1 MAAIASV
8 RDRLP
13 DEPSAPGLPTDRRRT
28 AGSRAARDSVAVPL
42 GGPVAE
48 RLDRVA
54 DTLGTDRFTV
64 LTTVFALLLSRYSGT
79 ADVVVGITAPKGPD
93 TLEAPDALDALDA
106 LDAPDAPENPGAPA
120 TPFPLHAHVDEAHT
134 FAGLL
139 AAVHDTLVESTDTP
153 PPRPD
158 GSPHTPTPFRTLTGP
173 RGAGPAPLADLALLW
188 DAPAADGI
196 RSGTLAYDPALFD
209 RATPERFAAQFA
221 TLLEAALAAPGS
233 PLHALGHTTP
243 EERALL
249 TDWGTAPARTTA
261 PRSVVEALLDHPA
274 ADPDSV
280 ALVFPDGTLTHAGL
294 RARAER
300 AADALLARGVRP
312 EDTVGLA
319 VEASSALVVAML
331 AVLTA
336 GAAYVPLDPGHPHA
350 RLAHMVE
357 DSRTRLVIADRE
369 VSFGDGVAV
378 VRLDEL
384 EAWDAPE
391 AGPGGPP
398 GRPARPHP
406 EQQACVLYTSGST
419 GRPKGVAI
427 THRGIVRLVCGTD
440 YLDWGP
446 TDVVGQ
452 VANTSFDAATFEIW
466 GALLNG
472 ARLVGVPKHEVL
484 DPAALR
490 RRVETDGI
498 TSMLLTTA
506 VFHKCADADPGMFA
520 PLRTLFFGGEAAD
533 VRRVRA
539 VRRAAPGVR
548 LVNAYGPTEGTT
560 IASRHDVGD
569 PAPEDR
575 IPIGRPITGTE
586 LYVLDRRGR
595 HAGVGLPGELHIG
608 GPGLARGYTGRPG
621 LTAERFV
628 PSPFGTGERLYRTG
642 DIARWRTDGTLEYL
656 GRADAQVKIRG
667 VRIEP
672 GEIAAVLRDHP
683 GVREAVV
690 VPRGEDDRR
699 ALAAYVV
706 PADGERAEPRAL
718 RSFAAE
724 RLPAAL
730 VPVWYVGLDELPV
743 TPNGKA
749 DLAALPEPTG
759 DDEARSRA
767 FVPPRGATEKLVAR
781 VWSELL
787 GRAEL
792 SADDDFFALGGNSLL
807 AAQAVGR
814 VAAELGTDIG
824 PRSLFEAPTVSA
836 FARRAAAAGAAR
848 TVPPLLPAG
857 PAPQPLSFAQRR
869 LWFLDRLTSGGP
881 LYNVPLALTL
891 TGDLDPD
898 ALRAAVREL
907 VRRHASLRTRL
918 TATDGGDPVQT
929 VDPAGEPTWT
939 AEDLGH
945 VPGPERAAAAEER
958 ARAEAALPFDLSA
971 GPLARFRLLRLDA
984 RHAVLLVTLHHAV
997 SDGWSVGVLL
1007 RDLTALYRAAL
1018 DGGAAPLPPLP
1029 VQYPD
1034 YTAWQRALLDGP
1046 VRDVQLG
1053 YWRDCLAGAPPVL
1066 DLPTDR
1072 PRPALPRHAGD
1083 TVPVRLP
1090 AGATARLGEV
1100 GTRLGATRFMTL
1112 LAVFSLLLGRY
1123 AGVRDVSVGTPVSGR
1138 TRPEV
1143 EDLIGFFVNTLVLR
1157 SRWDEEQTFA
1167 EFLAAVRE
1175 GVLSAF
1181 EHQDV
1186 PFEHVVEAVRPPRD
1200 PGRTPLF
1207 QVMMA
1212 MQDVPREVPV
1222 APDLAMTVTEPAA
1235 SVAKFDL
1242 TLVWEE
1248 SSLESG
1254 ELRGAIEYDVDLF
1267 DRATVERFA
1276 GHFTTLLEAA
1286 LAAPETPLHA
1296 LSMLGG
1302 AELETLVG
1310 GPGTGAA
1317 GTPGTLL
1324 DLLADASARWGG
1336 RTAVS
1341 QDGRSL
1347 THAELA
1353 ARSDRIARRLRALG
1367 VGPGSRVVVCLERSL
1382 AWPAALI
1389 GVMRTGAAYV
1399 PVDAGAPRD
1408 RLDRV
1413 VADAEAA
1420 LVLGSAATAGRAGG
1434 TVPFLTVE
1442 EALHGTAGDA
1452 GDTGDAADAGDSAG
1466 DAGDSAGLPAVPPG
1480 ATAYVLYT
1488 SGTTG
1493 APKGVCVSQA
1503 NLAHTLGAVADR
1515 YGLHP
1520 DDRVLQFA
1528 SLGFDVAAEELFG
1541 TLIRGGHVVLLPA
1554 GPVPGIAELTG
1565 LARRDRLT
1573 VLNLPASYWHE
1584 WVAVLDRHPVTD
1596 CPGLRLVV
1604 VGSERVD
1611 AGRLAE
1617 WRAAAPPG
1625 VRWINAYGPTE
1636 TTITAT
1642 LYEPAPGEPGGGTT
1656 VPIGRPLPGVRA
1668 YVLDERLR
1676 PVPRGVHGDLFLA
1689 GPGVAQ
1695 GYLGDPG
1702 RTAAAFPPDPWGPP
1716 GERMYATGDRV
1727 RATADGTLEFLGRTD
1742 HQVKLRGFRIELGEI
1757 EAALTA
1763 HPRVRDAAAL
1773 LREDV
1778 PGKPVL
1784 VGYAALSG
1792 PVTDAELREHLAR
1805 RLPEYML
1812 PAALVLMDAL
1822 PRGERGKTDRR
1833 ALPAP
1838 ATPGGTAR
1846 APLRG
1851 EAERLV
1857 AAVWAEVLAVD
1868 EVGAED
1874 NFFEAGGHSLLLLRV
1889 QARLTERLGRQ
1900 VPVVD
1905 LFAHPTVR
1913 SLARHLA
1920 EGEEDPAATGDAGR
1934 RRAAA
1939 RKAHTRA
1946 RTPRRTAR

>member
-1 MAAIASV
+1 MAANASE

-13 DEPSAPGLPTDRRRT
+13 GELSAPGLPTDRQRPAERRAT
-28 AGSRAARDSVAVPL
+28 RDAVAISL
-42 GGPVAE
+42 DGPVVR

-54 DTLGTDRFTV
+54 GTLGADRSAT
-64 LTTVFALLLSRYSGT
+64 LTTVFALLVGRYTGT
-79 ADVVVGITAPKGPD
+79 AEVVVGVPAPAAPD
-93 TLEAPDALDALDA
+93 TLLPLSAHADEARAFADLLAEVHGALAAPAPASDPDTCPGPVPDP
-106 LDAPDAPENPGAPA
+106 APRAPEGDA
-120 TPFPLHAHVDEAHT
+120 
-134 FAGLL
+134 
-139 AAVHDTLVESTDTP
+139 
-153 PPRPD
+153 
-158 GSPHTPTPFRTLTGP
+158 PFRTMTGS
-173 RGAGPAPLADLALLW
+173 RAARPAPLVELALLW
-188 DAPAADGI
+188 DPPSPDGT
-196 RSGTLAYDPALFD
+196 RPGTQHGALVYDPALFD
-209 RATPERFAAQFA
+209 RATVERFATQFL
-221 TLLEAALAAPGS
+221 TLLDSALAAPGS
-233 PLHALGHTTP
+233 PLHALGHTTA

-249 TDWGTAPARTTA
+249 TAWGTAPGRTTA
-261 PRSVVEALLDHPA
+261 RSVVEALLDRCRA
-274 ADPDSV
+274 TPDAV
-280 ALVFPDGTLTHAGL
+280 AVVFPDATLTYGEL
-294 RARAER
+294 RTRAER
-300 AADALLARGVRP
+300 MADALVARGVRP
-312 EDTVGLA
+312 ESTVGLA
-319 VEASSALVVAML
+319 VEPSASLVVAML
-331 AVLTA
+331 AVQMA
-336 GAAYVPLDPGHPHA
+336 GAAYVPLDSGHPDA
-350 RLAHMVE
+350 RLAHMVA
-357 DSRTRLVIADRE
+357 DSRARLVIADGD
-369 VSFGDGVAV
+369 VSFAGEVPV
-378 VRLDEL
+378 VRIGEL
-384 EAWDAPE
+384 AELSAPR
-391 AGPGGPP
+391 APRVP
-398 GRPARPHP
+398 PHP

-419 GRPKGVAI
+419 GLPKGVAI
-427 THRGIVRLVCGTD
+427 THRGVVRLVRDTD
-440 YLDWGP
+440 YLGWDP

-484 DPAALR
+484 SPTALR
-490 RRVETDGI
+490 RRVEADGI

-539 VRRAAPGVR
+539 VRHAAPGVR

-560 IASRHDVGD
+560 IASRHDVGS

-586 LYVLDRRGR
+586 LYVLDRRGG

-628 PSPFGTGERLYRTG
+628 PHPFGTGERLYRTG
-642 DIARWRTDGTLEYL
+642 DIARWRSDGTLEYL
-656 GRADAQVKIRG
+656 GRADSQVKIRG

-672 GEIAAVLRDHP
+672 DEIANVLRDRP

-690 VPRGEDDRR
+690 VLKGEGDRR

-706 PADGERAEPRAL
+706 LADGERAEPRDL
-718 RSFAAE
+718 RSFVAD
-724 RLPAAL
+724 RLPAAM
-730 VPVWYVGLDELPV
+730 VPTWYVLLDELPV

-749 DLAALPEPTG
+749 DLAALPEPAERDG
-759 DDEARSRA
+759 ARSGTH
-767 FVPPRGATEKLVAR
+767 VPPRGATEKLVAR
-781 VWSELL
+781 VWEELL
-787 GRAEL
+787 GLDGL

-814 VAAELGTDIG
+814 VAAGLGAELGLRDM
-824 PRSLFEAPTVSA
+824 FEAATVSA
-836 FARRAAAAGAAR
+836 FARRAAAARSAR
-848 TVPPLLPAG
+848 TALPLVPAG
-857 PAPQPLSFAQRR
+857 PAPQPLSFAQQR
-869 LWFLDRLTSGGP
+869 LWFLDRLAPGGP

-891 TGDLDPD
+891 TGDLDPH
-898 ALRAAVREL
+898 ALRAALREL
-907 VRRHASLRTRL
+907 LRRHASLRTRL
-918 TATDGGDPVQT
+918 TDTADGVPVQV
-929 VDPAGEPTWT
+929 VDPPGDLPWA

-945 VPGPERAAAAEER
+945 LPASERTAAAAER
-958 ARAEAALPFDLSA
+958 TRAEAVRPFDLSA
-971 GPLARFRLLRLDA
+971 GPLVRFRLLRLA
-984 RHAVLLVTLHHAV
+984 ERHSVLLVTMHHAV

-1018 DGGAAPLPPLP
+1018 DDGADPLPPLP

-1034 YTAWQRALLDGP
+1034 YAVWQRALLDGP
-1046 VRDVQLG
+1046 VRDGQLG
-1053 YWRDCLAGAPPVL
+1053 YWLDCLADARPVL

-1072 PRPALPRHAGD
+1072 PRPAAPRHVGD

-1090 AGATARLGEV
+1090 AALTARLGEV
-1100 GTRLGATRFMTL
+1100 SGRLGATRFMTL
-1112 LAVFSLLLGRY
+1112 LAVFQLLLGRY

-1138 TRPEV
+1138 VRPELD
-1143 EDLIGFFVNTLVLR
+1143 DLIGFFVNTLVLR

-1167 EFLAAVRE
+1167 AFLATVRE
-1175 GVLSAF
+1175 GALSAF

-1186 PFEHVVEAVRPPRD
+1186 PFEQVVEAVRPPRD
-1200 PGRTPLF
+1200 PSRTPLF

-1212 MQDVPREVPV
+1212 MQKVPGDVAV
-1222 APDLAMTVTEPAA
+1222 APGLDMTVRESVSP
-1235 SVAKFDL
+1235 VAKFDL

-1248 SSLESG
+1248 SSLDSG
-1254 ELRGAIEYDVDLF
+1254 ALHGAIEYDVDLF

-1276 GHFTTLLEAA
+1276 DHFTTLLESA
-1286 LAAPETPLHA
+1286 LAAPEARLHELSPLDA
-1296 LSMLGG
+1296 
-1302 AELETLVG
+1302 AESAALVG
-1310 GPGTGAA
+1310 EARPAAA

-1324 DLLADASARWGG
+1324 GLLDEASARWAG

-1347 THAELA
+1347 SHAELA
-1353 ARSDRIARRLRALG
+1353 ARSDRIAHRLRALG

-1389 GVMRTGAAYV
+1389 GVMKAGAAYV

-1408 RLDRV
+1408 RLDQV
-1413 VADAEAA
+1413 VADSGAV
-1420 LVLGSAATAGRAGG
+1420 LVLGSAATAGRARG
-1434 TVPFLTVE
+1434 TVPSVTVE
-1442 EALHGTAGDA
+1442 EVLGDGGPAGDA
-1452 GDTGDAADAGDSAG
+1452 RCAADAAD
-1466 DAGDSAGLPAVPPG
+1466 LPAVPPA

-1493 APKGVCVSQA
+1493 VPKGVCVSQA

-1515 YGLHP
+1515 YGLHQ
-1520 DDRVLQFA
+1520 DDRALQFA
-1528 SLGFDVAAEELFG
+1528 SLGFDVAAEELFA

-1554 GPVPGIAELTG
+1554 GPVPGMAELIG
-1565 LARRDRLT
+1565 LARRERLS

-1584 WVAVLDRHPVTD
+1584 WVAVLDRYPVTD
-1596 CPGLRLVV
+1596 CPELRLVV

-1617 WRAAAPPG
+1617 WQAAAPAG
-1625 VRWINAYGPTE
+1625 VRWLNAYGPTE

-1642 LYEPAPGEPGGGTT
+1642 LHEPAPGEPAGGTT

-1676 PVPRGVHGDLFLA
+1676 PVPRGVHGTLFLA
-1689 GPGVAQ
+1689 GSGVAQ

-1702 RTAAAFPPDPWGPP
+1702 RTASAFLPDPWGPP

-1763 HPRVRDAAAL
+1763 HPRVRDAVAM

-1784 VGYAALSG
+1784 VGYAAVSG
-1792 PVTDAELREHLAR
+1792 TVTDAELREHLAR
-1805 RLPEYML
+1805 RLPEYMV
-1812 PAALVLMDAL
+1812 PAALVLMDGL

-1838 ATPGGTAR
+1838 ARPGGTAR
-1846 APLRG
+1846 APLHG
-1851 EAERLV
+1851 ETERLV
-1857 AAVWAEVLAVD
+1857 AAVWAEVLAVGQ
-1868 EVGAED
+1868 VGADD

-1900 VPVVD
+1900 IPVVD

-1920 EGEEDPAATGDAGR
+1920 EGEESPATTGDAGL

-1939 RKAHTRA
+1939 RREHARA